1 MCLAKAYIARDERD
15 EMVAENVASVKV
27 EGNRLV
33 VTTILRETKTLE
45 ATIESIDFANGNLR
59 LRTAK

>member
-1 MCLAKAYIARDERD
+1 MCLAKAYVARDNGD

-27 EGNRLV
+27 KGNRLV

-45 ATIESIDFANGNLR
+45 ATIESIDFANGSIVLR
-59 LRTAK
+59 PAK

>member
-1 MCLAKAYIARDERD
+1 MCLAKAYVARDERD

-45 ATIESIDFANGNLR
+45 ATIESVDFANGNLR
-59 LRTAK
+59 LRPAK

>member
-27 EGNRLV
+27 EGNSLV
-33 VTTILRETKTLE
+33 VTTILRETKTLD
-45 ATIESIDFANGNLR
+45 AKIESIDFANGSIVLR
-59 LRTAK
+59 PEK